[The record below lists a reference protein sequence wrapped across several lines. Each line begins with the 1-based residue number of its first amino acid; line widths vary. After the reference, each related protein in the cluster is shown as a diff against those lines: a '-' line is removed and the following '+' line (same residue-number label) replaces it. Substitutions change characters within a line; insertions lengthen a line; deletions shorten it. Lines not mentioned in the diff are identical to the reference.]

1 MAIAEVTSPVFFIAL
16 ALGVLPSLFWLWFW
30 LREDKLH
37 PEPKSMILLAFL
49 GGMIATMI
57 AYPLEKSL
65 IDSGLPEAH
74 RYFIWV
80 IIEETLKYG
89 ALFFLVLRSPYF
101 DEPIDAVIYMIT
113 IALGFAALEN
123 TLFLI
128 APLSEGDQASA
139 LNLTALRFVG
149 ATLLH
154 VSSSALVGISMTF
167 AYFRPSHHRLL
178 FTVVGIVGA
187 ITLHTIYNLSILE
200 SADPESVY
208 NIFIGLWLTV
218 GGVLLACERIRKLP
232 PRTHIKNVYIYEK

>member
-1 MAIAEVTSPVFFIAL
+1 MAFSEVTTQTFIL
-16 ALGVLPSLFWLWFW
+16 ALVMGVVPSLFWLWFW

-57 AYPLEKSL
+57 AYPIERAVAD
-65 IDSGLPEAH
+65 IGLTDNQ
-74 RYFIWV
+74 RFFTWV
-80 IIEETLKYG
+80 VMEELLKYA
-89 ALFFLVLRSPYF
+89 ALFFLVIRSPYF

-123 TLFLI
+123 TLFILS
-128 APLSEGDQASA
+128 PLTSGDQGMAI
-139 LNLTALRFVG
+139 NLTALRFVG

-154 VSSSALVGISMTF
+154 VASSALVGIFMTF

-178 FTVVGIVGA
+178 FTVVGIIAA
-187 ITLHTIYNLSILE
+187 IGLHTIYNLSIIE
-200 SADPESVY
+200 SDAPNAVY

-218 GGVLLACERIRKLP
+218 LGVLLACERIKRLP
-232 PRTHIKNVYIYEK
+232 PRTHVLNTY

>member
-1 MAIAEVTSPVFFIAL
+1 MAIGEVTSPIFLIAL
-16 ALGVLPSLFWLWFW
+16 SLGVFPSLFWLWFW
-30 LREDKLH
+30 LREDRLH

-57 AYPLEKSL
+57 AYPLEKMLS
-65 IDSGLPEAH
+65 DSGLSDPE
-74 RYFIWV
+74 RYLVWV
-80 IIEETLKYG
+80 IIEETLKYA

-128 APLSEGDQASA
+128 APLSSGDSTAA

-154 VSSSALVGISMTF
+154 VSSSALVGIAMTF
-167 AYFRPSHHRLL
+167 AYFKPSHHRLL
-178 FTVVGIVGA
+178 FTLIGILAA

-200 SADPESVY
+200 SADPNSVY
-208 NIFIGLWLTV
+208 NIFIGLWLAV
-218 GGVLLACERIRKLP
+218 GGVLVACERIRRLP
-232 PRTHIKNVYIYEK
+232 PRTHIMNA